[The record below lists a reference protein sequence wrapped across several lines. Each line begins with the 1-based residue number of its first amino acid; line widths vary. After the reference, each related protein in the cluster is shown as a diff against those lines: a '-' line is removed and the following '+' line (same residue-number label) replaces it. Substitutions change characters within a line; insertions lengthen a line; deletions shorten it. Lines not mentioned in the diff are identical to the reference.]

1 MQKPATRKP
10 AQSRRAYKEHRLA
23 QTVQARKDLKA
34 LAEWLRELR
43 ASRGLTLEQVAHAA
57 RCSVNQ
63 IHNIEAARNW
73 ASSLRPR
80 LARMAAAP
88 ARNSAMPTVV
98 ALISII
104 DTPVCVPSRTLRGT
118 LISARIRR
126 SPAPIGRPPSSSSS
140 SETPRLTI

>member
-73 ASSLRPR
+73 ASMPAYVAI
-80 LARMAAAP
+80 AR
-88 ARNSAMPTVV
+88 
-98 ALISII
+98 ALG
-104 DTPVCVPSRTLRGT
+104 VQ
-118 LISARIRR
+118 
-126 SPAPIGRPPSSSSS
+126 SPLPF
-140 SETPRLTI
+140 L